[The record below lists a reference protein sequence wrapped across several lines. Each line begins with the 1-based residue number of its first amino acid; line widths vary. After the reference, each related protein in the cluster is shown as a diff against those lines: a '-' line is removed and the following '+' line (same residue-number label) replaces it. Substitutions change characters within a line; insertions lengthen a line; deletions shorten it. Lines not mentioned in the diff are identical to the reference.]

1 VIGYERQK
9 SVIIEKVEDN
19 FKLVTFFRKFEVNFK
34 YQNIS
39 PQKPKKPIAPQAHL
53 LYSKQEY
60 FMKITKNN

>member
-1 VIGYERQK
+1 MFGK
-9 SVIIEKVEDN
+9 KG
-19 FKLVTFFRKFEVNFK
+19 KPL
-34 YQNIS
+34 S